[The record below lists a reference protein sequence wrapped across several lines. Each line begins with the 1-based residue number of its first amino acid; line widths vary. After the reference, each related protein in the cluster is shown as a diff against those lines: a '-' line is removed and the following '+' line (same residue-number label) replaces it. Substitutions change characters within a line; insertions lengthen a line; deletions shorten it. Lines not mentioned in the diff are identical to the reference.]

1 MEIIEYITKI
11 TMSANRK
18 GTITECVKNKQRSC
32 QLLKLDY
39 SQDSGYETDLSTS
52 LLETSISDSDVR
64 LKDLPTDRKGDCTG
78 NDNEGDYVLD
88 TSLDCDSES
97 ETDREVAEL
106 LGHSLKIRN
115 THQIHEQRPSAPLP
129 EAALCRDGMEN
140 KTKCKRIK
148 AEKPGFDILTNKM
161 CRHDKTLTVC
171 KLCSSYYFRPVERI
185 DTATGRGSYIAGS
198 SAFAASSDAN
208 QSALSRVTNGKL
220 VHLLYTMMLLIM
232 IEILMYAP
240 DFITQ
245 SYLRSSLGN
254 EK

>member
-1 MEIIEYITKI
+1 
-11 TMSANRK
+11 MSANTK
-18 GTITECVKNKQRSC
+18 GTITECVNNKQRSC
-32 QLLKLDY
+32 QLLKLGY

-64 LKDLPTDRKGDCTG
+64 LKDLPTDRKGDCIV
-78 NDNEGDYVLD
+78 NDNEGDYMLD
-88 TSLDCDSES
+88 TSIDCDSES

-115 THQIHEQRPSAPLP
+115 THRLSCEIHEQRPSAPLP
-129 EAALCRDGMEN
+129 EAALCRDGIEN

-161 CRHDKTLTVC
+161 CRHDKSLTVC
-171 KLCSSYYFRPVERI
+171 KLCSSYYFRPVERS
-185 DTATGRGSYIAGS
+185 DTTTGRGSYIAGS

-220 VHLLYTMMLLIM
+220 VHLLYIIMLLIM
-232 IEILMYAP
+232 IEILVYAP
-240 DFITQ
+240 DFIAHI
-245 SYLRSSLGN
+245 
-254 EK
+254 